1 MNSHIEGYIGLVIIV
16 LSMLPFVLAGL
27 YPEKVPFLVKY
38 YEENDN

>member
-1 MNSHIEGYIGLVIIV
+1 MNPECGAYLGLFIIV
-16 LSMLPFVLAGL
+16 SVMSLFFLAGL